1 MIWIN
6 YYYLCGEINVN
17 YIMIDKDRRKKLAFH
32 LRHLSIGLISNDEF
46 ESNIIDDVTNG
57 WLPEQYYK
65 AKVTN
70 FDDPIIEP
78 MLMLCWD
85 LYDDTRNHRLIK
97 NDKLSDKSL
106 KIIARCILFLQTEL
120 EYEWPYF
127 DTRSPITKFSLSEL
141 VLCILT
147 LGIYY
152 RVKRKELEEAY
163 LEFQKFGID
172 YVLSYTIISRLVN
185 LYSF

>member
-1 MIWIN
+1 
-6 YYYLCGEINVN
+6 
-17 YIMIDKDRRKKLAFH
+17 
-32 LRHLSIGLISNDEF
+32 
-46 ESNIIDDVTNG
+46 
-57 WLPEQYYK
+57 
-65 AKVTN
+65 
-70 FDDPIIEP
+70 
-78 MLMLCWD
+78 MLMLCWG

-163 LEFQKFGID
+163 LEFQKFGNYEIWPFLKIED
-172 YVLSYTIISRLVN
+172 YESTLKLRPFLKGNKMNT
-185 LYSF
+185 